1 MTRSYKTQHQDQ
13 ENLPRT
19 FGKSSGTAADPHK
32 TKKNGGG
39 RGNWGCEGDEV
50 IDSNANMVKTR
61 RRSNCSAHTASLA
74 NFKSKFEEVEDEPV
88 FIDRIHGVQPGDIAE
103 NAEGENGAVL
113 EKTETVSSADEE
125 VETDQVKMKEE

>member
-13 ENLPRT
+13 ENVPRT
-19 FGKSSGTAADPHK
+19 FGKNSAAAADPHK

-39 RGNWGCEGDEV
+39 RGNWGCEGDEL
-50 IDSNANMVKTR
+50 IDANANMAKTR

-88 FIDRIHGVQPGDIAE
+88 FIDRIHGIQPGDLAE
-103 NAEGENGAVL
+103 VVEDSNAL
-113 EKTETVSSADEE
+113 EKTETVSSADED
-125 VETDQVKMKEE
+125 VEADQVKMKED

>member
-13 ENLPRT
+13 ENLPRN
-19 FGKSSGTAADPHK
+19 FGKSSGTAVDPHK

-39 RGNWGCEGDEV
+39 RGNWGCEGDEL
-50 IDSNANMVKTR
+50 IDANANMAKAR

-88 FIDRIHGVQPGDIAE
+88 FIDRIHGIQPGDIAE
-103 NAEGENGAVL
+103 KAEVEDGAPL

-125 VETDQVKMKEE
+125 VEVDQVKMKEE